1 MFNEVHSIHGHT
13 LLLITKPSLQATAL
27 LQHLKQ
33 SLAITGK
40 LHNIQRSLDDISS
53 GSIILLDMMEAD
65 KKLIHYWQDTLSR
78 KNNNIKILLLNTPED
93 YPYRDIE
100 NWPHIN
106 GVFYSMEDQ
115 ERVVNGL
122 QGVLRGE
129 CYFTQKLASYLIT
142 HSGNY
147 RYNSTESA
155 LLTHREK
162 EILNKLRIGASNN
175 EIARSLFISENTVKT
190 HLYNL
195 FKKIAVKN
203 RTQAVSG
210 QTITSGDKAM
220 KRYLRWIVAAEFL
233 FAAGNLHAVE
243 VEVPGLLTDHTVSSI
258 GHDFYR
264 AFSDKWESDYTGN
277 LTINERPSARWGSW
291 ITITVNQDVIFQTFL
306 FPLKRDFEKTV
317 VFALI
322 QTEEALNRRQINQA
336 LLSTGDLAHDEF

>member
-1 MFNEVHSIHGHT
+1 
-13 LLLITKPSLQATAL
+13 
-27 LQHLKQ
+27 
-33 SLAITGK
+33 
-40 LHNIQRSLDDISS
+40 
-53 GSIILLDMMEAD
+53 
-65 KKLIHYWQDTLSR
+65 
-78 KNNNIKILLLNTPED
+78 
-93 YPYRDIE
+93 
-100 NWPHIN
+100 
-106 GVFYSMEDQ
+106 MEDQ

-195 FKKIAVKN
+195 FKKIAVK
-203 RTQAVSG
+203 TDTSGFLG

-291 ITITVNQDVIFQTFL
+291 ITITVNQDVIFQTFY
-306 FPLKRDFEKTV
+306 FR
-317 VFALI
+317 
-322 QTEEALNRRQINQA
+322 
-336 LLSTGDLAHDEF
+336 